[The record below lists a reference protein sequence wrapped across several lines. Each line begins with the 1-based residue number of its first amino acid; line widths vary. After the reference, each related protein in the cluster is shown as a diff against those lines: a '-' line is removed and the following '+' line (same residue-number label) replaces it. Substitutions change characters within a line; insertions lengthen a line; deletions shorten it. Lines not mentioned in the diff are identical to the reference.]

1 MRWAILVI
9 KSLGIGVLAIVLS
22 LVTLL
27 VAAQLYG
34 KYVLH
39 LGPNEAVGWDPVAL
53 FGSHWKAALLSIPVL
68 IFLIGFGAGFWFFSR
83 SLRQAGAIAGDKSPY
98 HK

>member
-1 MRWAILVI
+1 MQWAVVAI
-9 KSLGIGVLAIVLS
+9 KSLGIGVVAIVLS

-39 LGPNEAVGWDPVAL
+39 VGPNEALGWDPVAL
-53 FGSHWKAALLSIPVL
+53 FGSHWKAALLSTSVL
-68 IFLIGFGAGFWFFSR
+68 IFLIGFSAGFWFFSR
-83 SLRQAGAIAGDKSPY
+83 SLR
-98 HK
+98 